1 LKKSPSTQSIS
12 ENLDFAIIKAH
23 AFAEP
28 RVLVSFSVATLNN
41 LLNRTK
47 GLKTAAGAIN
57 VALGKV
63 RLQGQQLGGLGPMP
77 RCW

>member
-1 LKKSPSTQSIS
+1 MKKSPSTQSIS

-28 RVLVSFSVATLNN
+28 RVPVSFSVATLKI

-47 GLKTAAGAIN
+47 GFETAAGAIE
-57 VALGKV
+57 VTFGKV
-63 RLQGQQLGGLGPMP
+63 RSYGQQLRGLSPMP
-77 RCW
+77 RC